1 MEKKIEVA
9 CECPK
14 SDITSMTE
22 AFFCFKPGTLFGSA
36 MARAGPMHQNPRPL
50 TLDLPNSRIRAGETA
65 EAKAAG
71 ST

>member
-36 MARAGPMHQNPRPL
+36 MAHAGPMRQNPRPL
-50 TLDLPNSRIRAGETA
+50 TLGFAEFSNSRGRDL
-65 EAKAAG
+65 
-71 ST
+71 